1 MGEASAERA
10 GGKPIASGD
19 LEFVRQEYF
28 FLQGTVED
36 YQKQSLDIKKLSIG
50 LSAGVAFVGTATKMS
65 QDLTFISIFLL
76 SFGFLALDVLW
87 KRFQRFHYPR
97 IYEIETELRA
107 KEVVFPPNISGSW
120 HGAAGDRQGVPPRKY
135 SWVQILAWPHVWIPH
150 VPIAL
155 ISLAAL
161 VVVNLPIGRSA
172 EPHGSSVSV
181 SVQRGT

>member
-1 MGEASAERA
+1 MDEAGTEP
-10 GGKPIASGD
+10 GGGRPIAPGD

-28 FLQGTVED
+28 FLQATVED

-50 LSAGVAFVGTATKMS
+50 LSAGVAFVGVATKLS
-65 QDLTFISIFLL
+65 QDLTFLSVFFLSL
-76 SFGFLALDVLW
+76 GFLALDVLW

-107 KEVVFPPNISGSW
+107 KGVAFPPDVSGSW
-120 HGAAGDRQGVPPRKY
+120 HGTAGDRRGEAPKKY
-135 SWVQILAWPHVWIPH
+135 SWLQILTWPHVWIPH

-161 VVVNLPIGRSA
+161 VLVNLQNG
-172 EPHGSSVSV
+172 
-181 SVQRGT
+181 QR